1 MLEWSLQSP
10 NGEAGVGAV
19 DQDLEGRGMEVRGG
33 EGGIEVSSEREDF
46 YSLSS

>member
-19 DQDLEGRGMEVRGG
+19 DQDLEGRGIEVRGG
-33 EGGIEVSSEREDF
+33 EGGGGRGEGGGGD
-46 YSLSS
+46 